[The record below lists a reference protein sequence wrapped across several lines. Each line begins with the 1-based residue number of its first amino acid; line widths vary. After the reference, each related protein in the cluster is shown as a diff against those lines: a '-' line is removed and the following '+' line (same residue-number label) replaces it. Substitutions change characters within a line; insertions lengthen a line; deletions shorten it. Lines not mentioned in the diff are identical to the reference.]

1 MDFLT
6 YLLFLALGGL
16 IIGGLAR
23 LLVPGRDP
31 MSLLGTMALG
41 ISAALIAGVLT
52 RIIFGD
58 ENGGGFLLSLAVAI
72 VIVIALRPSRN
83 ARVIESPR

>member
-1 MDFLT
+1 MELLT
-6 YLLFLALGGL
+6 YLLLLAVGGL
-16 IIGGLAR
+16 IIGALAR

-41 ISAALIAGVLT
+41 IAAALVAGVLA
-52 RIIFGD
+52 RFIFDD
-58 ENGGGFLLSLAVAI
+58 ESGPGFLLSLAVAI
-72 VIVIALRPSRN
+72 VIVIALRPSRD

>member
-1 MDFLT
+1 LDFLT

-31 MSLLGTMALG
+31 MSLFGTMALG
-41 ISAALIAGVLT
+41 IAAALIAGVLA
-52 RIIFGD
+52 RIVFGD
-58 ENGGGFLLSLAVAI
+58 ENGAGFLLSLAVAI
-72 VIVIALRPSRN
+72 VIVIALRPSRE
-83 ARVIESPR
+83 ATVIESPR